1 MNQARFAA
9 ALLRPDPHCPPGLR
23 THNGSDPG
31 ARFDVYRNNVVSSL
45 VGALADT
52 FPVTRQLVGDE
63 FFGAMAR
70 RFVLEQ
76 PPLSPLLCEY
86 GDEFAGFV
94 ESFAPAASLPY
105 LADMARLERARVQA
119 YHADD
124 APALSA
130 GEIAPFLS
138 DPRALALSHVEFH
151 PSARLVQSDHA
162 VVSLWAAHQGHGE
175 IERVDP
181 SSPEAALVLREGDD
195 AAVVRVPPAAA
206 AFIRALMDGAALA
219 DAAAAPDPPFD
230 LAASLAILIRH
241 PALASWR
248 QPPEPLP

>member
-1 MNQARFAA
+1 MNQASFAA
-9 ALLRPDPHCPPGLR
+9 ALLRPDPRCPPGLR

-52 FPVTRQLVGDE
+52 FPVTRQLVGDG

-76 PPLSPLLCEY
+76 PPLSPLLCGY
-86 GDEFAGFV
+86 GSGLAGFI

-105 LADMARLERARVQA
+105 LADMARLELARVQA
-119 YHADD
+119 CHAAD
-124 APALSA
+124 AAALSA
-130 GEIAPFLS
+130 GEIAPCLA
-138 DPRALALSHVEFH
+138 DPRALALSRVEFH
-151 PSARLVQSDHA
+151 PSARLVQSRHA

-175 IERVDP
+175 IERVDL
-181 SSPEAALVLREGDD
+181 SLHEAALVLRERDD
-195 AAVVRVPPAAA
+195 VAVVRVPPATAV
-206 AFIRALMDGAALA
+206 FIRALMDGATLG

-248 QPPEPLP
+248 QLPEP